1 MRIAALTLCTATLT
15 ATLCL
20 IASGPALADQRHDGT
35 ATIRVSPLAIPPG
48 AEVEVRAFGCQ
59 GTVATATSPV
69 FVSDAELT
77 PDGDGL
83 FSEATIRSTAAK
95 GAHRVA
101 VDCGDAAPGLG
112 PGIATGKVS
121 VAVERP
127 PSPVAPVR
135 AGGGGAP
142 RPAGAEGRWPRDG
155 MGGAEAYGLV
165 LSGGTAVAVAGL
177 AVRRRRQRQRVGGD
191 V

>member
-1 MRIAALTLCTATLT
+1 MRIATLTLCTA
-15 ATLCL
+15 ALCL
-20 IASGPALADQRHDGT
+20 IAAGPALADRRHDGT
-35 ATIRVSPLAIPPG
+35 ATIRVSPLAIAPG
-48 AEVEVRAFGCQ
+48 SEVEVRAFGCQ

-83 FSEATIRSTAAK
+83 FSEATIRSTATQ

-101 VDCGDAAPGLG
+101 VDCGGAEPGAG
-112 PGIATGKVS
+112 RVS

-127 PSPVAPVR
+127 PSPVAPVH

-142 RPAGAEGRWPRDG
+142 RPAPGSEDRAPRDDV
-155 MGGAEAYGLV
+155 GGAEAYGLV
-165 LSGGTAVAVAGL
+165 LSGGTAVVVAGL
-177 AVRRRRQRQRVGGD
+177 AVRRRRQRVGGD

>member
-1 MRIAALTLCTATLT
+1 MRIATLTLCA

-20 IASGPALADQRHDGT
+20 IASGPALADRRHDAT
-35 ATIRVSPLAIPPG
+35 ATIRISPLAIAPG

-59 GTVATATSPV
+59 GAMATATSPV
-69 FVSDAELT
+69 FVDDAELT

-83 FSEATIRSTAAK
+83 FSEATIRSTASK

-101 VDCGDAAPGLG
+101 VDCGGGAEPG
-112 PGIATGKVS
+112 TGRVS

-127 PSPVAPVR
+127 PSPVAPVS

-142 RPAGAEGRWPRDG
+142 RPTDEGQPRRDG
-155 MGGAEAYGLV
+155 IGGGATAYGLV

-177 AVRRRRQRQRVGGD
+177 AVRRRRQRVGGD